1 MIPRHINVW
10 EVLVYAI
17 FLSKIKVSTL
27 WFHFWFL
34 QVYLMNRYI
43 HTSKHTQWLS
53 LGMFYFICAFS
64 FLLFFMLSKYP
75 TTNVCIHF
83 ATRKK
88 SNFYESTFSA
98 IFLLKWLFIM
108 NRKSSIFVR
117 YNTQIHSIL
126 TSYFP
131 DFKLWLKLMHIYEQ
145 VIKKCSIPYLI
156 II

>member
-1 MIPRHINVW
+1 MTQNGVHTCFVSKGALWSGSMGTALSGSLLDMQVW
-10 EVLVYAI
+10 RVSDPTQTYWIRICNLAKSPNDSQAHSCLRSTGVCYI
-17 FLSKIKVSTL
+17 FKVSTL

-88 SNFYESTFSA
+88 V
-98 IFLLKWLFIM
+98 IFM
-108 NRKSSIFVR
+108 
-117 YNTQIHSIL
+117 SIL
-126 TSYFP
+126 ALLFL
-131 DFKLWLKLMHIYEQ
+131 F
-145 VIKKCSIPYLI
+145 
-156 II
+156 